1 MSQDNAPVIEK
12 WERQRIRHVHRHK
25 PVVNINQVD
34 ADELTPGQRIADR
47 LATVMGSWG
56 FIIVQSVLL
65 AIWIVMNVAA
75 YMQHWDPYPFILL
88 NLALSFQAAYAA
100 PIIMMSQNRQAAKDR
115 LMAEQDYDVNI
126 KAEDELKSIM
136 SHLEQQDEVML
147 DILRRM
153 EGQHQ
158 VIMGKLNLPAADGS
172 AAPA

>member
-1 MSQDNAPVIEK
+1 M
-12 WERQRIRHVHRHK
+12 
-25 PVVNINQVD
+25 
-34 ADELTPGQRIADR
+34 DR
-47 LATVMGSWG
+47 L
-56 FIIVQSVLL
+56 
-65 AIWIVMNVAA
+65 NVAA
-75 YMQHWDPYPFILL
+75 YINHWDPYPFILL

-115 LMAEQDYDVNI
+115 LMAEQDYEVNL

-158 VIMGKLNLPAADGS
+158 VIMGKFGQLRARRDRHGADLNRERA
-172 AAPA
+172 